1 MSGLD
6 ERPSPL
12 IANNVFYNIFRSI
25 RIDWS
30 RGVNE
35 RGQWLLRVLP
45 HTSIED
51 REEMEGFLGRILQAW
66 EQGEHIRF
74 NGSKWIRDGPYCY
87 MTPEAWMTNWEY
99 VDLLDPDGRP
109 FNRLD
114 YEETETM
121 YSLWKSGHLRWREG
135 E

>member
-25 RIDWS
+25 RIDWL

-35 RGQWLLRVLP
+35 RGQWLLEVLP

-66 EQGEHIRF
+66 EQRQCRF
-74 NGSKWIRDGPYCY
+74 KGARWVRDGPYCY
-87 MTPEAWMTNWEY
+87 MTPEAWMINWEC
-99 VDLLDPDGRP
+99 VDLLDPDGRT

-114 YEETETM
+114 YEEIETM
-121 YSLWKSGHLRWREG
+121 YNLWRSGRLTWRAG